1 MTDADE
7 PSDFELLRQFLI
19 APVRQFAMVT
29 VTASDRGTL
38 DAIRAEAARV
48 VADAGRRL
56 AALDVRPGSSVLD
69 QMVAVAADADVL
81 FVDHLERVLFDSLGA
96 PTVTADI
103 ELLNWDRDRLPK
115 MLRAHTVFWLLPSAA
130 HALAL
135 VARDLNDVVMSRYHF
150 VGRAK
155 AWPIE
160 YVPKSPYYLAGTKS
174 PPSARENLLLDNLL
188 ASRPPGTTEWAEAAA
203 YRARNHL
210 QAGEPELA
218 RKLWQQAFEI
228 FDGRDAGRAAAAAFG
243 LADVTMRRDGTG
255 AGIEFARSHVLPR
268 AELAGDRRLLALI
281 HTWIAVGLLQLG
293 NSGDGER
300 ELREH
305 VLPTFTALRDER
317 QLAVAHRLLAGA
329 LLMNDDA
336 DEAARIL
343 RSSVIPVFERLGD
356 AEELAVSRLRLASTL
371 AAAGDPDGALREFQ
385 ATLIDLPQDA
395 PNVDEL
401 RAATLERI
409 ALLLIRRGDVALG
422 SGIWR
427 DQALPIY
434 AKLGDVA
441 SVDRIREILSKVP
454 GA

>member
-1 MTDADE
+1 MADADE

-19 APVRQFAMVT
+19 APERQFGMVT
-29 VTASDRGTL
+29 VTASDRETLEATRQRAADAVAGAGASLATL
-38 DAIRAEAARV
+38 DV
-48 VADAGRRL
+48 Q
-56 AALDVRPGSSVLD
+56 PGSSLLD
-69 QMVAVAADADVL
+69 QMVAVGKDADVL
-81 FVDHLERVLFDSLGA
+81 FVDHLERVLFDSLGV

-115 MLRAHTVFWLLPSAA
+115 LLRAHTVFWLLPSAA

-155 AWPIE
+155 AWPLE
-160 YVPKSPYYLAGTKS
+160 YGPKSPYYLAATKA
-174 PPSARENLLLDNLL
+174 PPSARENRLLDNLL
-188 ASRPPGTTEWAEAAA
+188 ASRPRGTKEWAEAAA

-210 QAGEPELA
+210 QAGEPEHA
-218 RKLWQQAFEI
+218 ERLWKEAFDI

-243 LADVTMRRDGTG
+243 LADITMRREGTG
-255 AGIEFARSHVLPR
+255 AGIEFARSRVLPR
-268 AELAGDRRLLALI
+268 AELAGDRRLLALV

-293 NSGDGER
+293 RSDDGER

-305 VLPTFTALRDER
+305 VLPTFTDLRDER

-329 LLMNDDA
+329 LLMNDAA
-336 DEAARIL
+336 DEAARLL
-343 RSSVIPVFERLGD
+343 RGAVIPVFERLGD

-385 ATLIDLPQDA
+385 ATLIDLPRDA
-395 PNVDEL
+395 TNVDEL

-409 ALLLIRRGDVALG
+409 AFLLIRRGDVTLG
-422 SGIWR
+422 SRIWR

-434 AKLGDVA
+434 TKLGDVA
-441 SVDRIREILSKVP
+441 SVERIRQILSKVP